1 MEENEIV
8 TEEEI
13 FLTDEK
19 IAEIESIVPGEDLNE
34 DLRGEGDELA
44 D

>member
-1 MEENEIV
+1 MEEQEIIA
-8 TEEEI
+8 EEEI

-19 IAEIESIVPGEDLNE
+19 IAEIESIIPGEDLNE
-34 DLRGEGDELA
+34 DLRDEGDELA